1 MPTEYHRRRRLQP
14 ITHNR
19 KIPLV
24 ISNYLYILSLCP
36 QFSGHQSGVIMNNA
50 YKPIP
55 WHKRPAKL
63 NNGEVMSIII
73 LLIYSLIF

>member
-1 MPTEYHRRRRLQP
+1 
-14 ITHNR
+14 
-19 KIPLV
+19 
-24 ISNYLYILSLCP
+24 
-36 QFSGHQSGVIMNNA
+36 MNNA